1 MNRFEKGVKA
11 VDENIENIIKRL
23 ELLESAVNNLTSNL
37 VSEPLESSQEEEQK
51 LSDKEI
57 IDNLIKRYD
66 EERII

>member
-1 MNRFEKGVKA
+1 M
-11 VDENIENIIKRL
+11 DENIESIIKRL

>member
-1 MNRFEKGVKA
+1 M
-11 VDENIENIIKRL
+11 DENIENIIKRL

>member
-1 MNRFEKGVKA
+1 M
-11 VDENIENIIKRL
+11 DENIENIIKRL
-23 ELLESAVNNLTSNL
+23 GLLESAVNNLTSNL

>member
-1 MNRFEKGVKA
+1 M
-11 VDENIENIIKRL
+11 DENIENIIKRL

-57 IDNLIKRYD
+57 INNLIKRYD